1 MNKVLPMELIHYRVH
16 SIHRQLF
23 SLDIGADM
31 CELSIYMNQQ
41 QPGAES
47 RTDLV
52 NSIVKAVRIL
62 DVLNQEGPLSF
73 IEIFRKTPLPKSTL
87 FKILATLEEERIV
100 TREAESAKYR
110 LGLRLIEWGGGARA
124 QLDMRMVARPVMRA
138 LSADIDCTVHLTV
151 IAHNE
156 VLPIESVESGN
167 WYWHHFKYPVAI
179 GIPAPMHA
187 TGAGK
192 AILAFLPD
200 VEIRAVIGDK
210 GLKRFT
216 ENTITDEEMLEK
228 ELEMIRERGYA
239 ISDAEHDELIRSVA
253 APIRNQDG
261 RVIAALSALAVV
273 SRFTPDRM
281 KTVAL
286 SVTAAAE
293 EISSLL
299 GYRAGYTADGG

>member
-1 MNKVLPMELIHYRVH
+1 MNHK
-16 SIHRQLF
+16 QLV
-23 SLDIGADM
+23 DGT
-31 CELSIYMNQQ
+31 
-41 QPGAES
+41 

-62 DVLNQEGPLSF
+62 DVLNEEGPLSF
-73 IEIFRKTPLPKSTL
+73 IEILRKTPLPKSTL
-87 FKILATLEEERIV
+87 FKILATLEAEKIV
-100 TREAESAKYR
+100 TRDAETAKYR
-110 LGLRLIEWGGGARA
+110 LGLRLIEWGGGARS
-124 QLDMRMVARPVMRA
+124 QLDMRMVARPVMRE
-138 LSADIDCTVHLTV
+138 LSIQIDCTVHLTV

-192 AILAFLPD
+192 AILAFLPPRETL
-200 VEIRAVIGDK
+200 EIIRNK

-216 ENTITDEEMLEK
+216 SSTITNEERLQN
-228 ELEMIRERGYA
+228 ELHTVQERGYA

-261 RVIAALSALAVV
+261 KVIAALSALAVV
-273 SRFTPDRM
+273 SRFTPDRVEA
-281 KTVAL
+281 VAGK
-286 SVTAAAE
+286 VTDAAAK
-293 EISSLL
+293 ISELL
-299 GYRAGYTADGG
+299 GFRPGLLPETDDSVAPG